1 MHTPPNP
8 QLSLTSMVGH
18 IRSIFFFL
26 PANINIYKKIVLD
39 QFSMLNC
46 YASACIY
53 CITLKMLTWTYID
66 FWMRRIGLPPP
77 MKILEYPQ
85 IVVEMN
91 IHWILFFLSSQII
104 FHISTKNETKS
115 ILNIVLILL
124 YSVSMMYVKKTRNNK
139 KVCMYTL
146 VLFCKT

>member
-1 MHTPPNP
+1 MDSRPIFIKTLNMHTPPNP

-91 IHWILFFLSSQII
+91 IHWILFFYHHRL
-104 FHISTKNETKS
+104 FSTFPPKMKQN
-115 ILNIVLILL
+115 L
-124 YSVSMMYVKKTRNNK
+124 Y
-139 KVCMYTL
+139 
-146 VLFCKT
+146 